1 MRRKKK
7 RARIGKRGEVL
18 TRFSTDLRSGERSE
32 VQMEMIEEE
41 RSLEGR
47 EEDEERKGDTEKS
60 LLNQLTPSS
69 NK

>member
-1 MRRKKK
+1 MRLKSKSSGGDQRSAD
-7 RARIGKRGEVL
+7 RARN
-18 TRFSTDLRSGERSE
+18 
-32 VQMEMIEEE
+32 QMEMIEEE

-47 EEDEERKGDTEKS
+47 EENEERKGDTEMS

>member
-1 MRRKKK
+1 M
-7 RARIGKRGEVL
+7 L
-18 TRFSTDLRSGERSE
+18 TRISADLRSGERSAA
-32 VQMEMIEEE
+32 QMEMIEEE